1 MKSFLYASL
10 LCLMTNVS
18 LAASESVGSVIL
30 SFGQNVAV
38 SHQGD
43 ERKLKRQSDVYA
55 DDLLKTSG
63 KGRLQVRFT
72 DGSRLSLK
80 PNTEFKIAEYH
91 FESDKPKDGKAIY
104 KLLKGGMRT
113 ISGQIGKVDKE
124 DYQLDAV
131 VATIGIR
138 GTDFSVDKAG
148 DKVTG
153 SVNSGRI
160 NVAAKQGG
168 NRDVAQGKSFQL
180 TGSKGTISVFK
191 TPVTEQESTTDSEE
205 AAEESSEDEESS
217 ADKESSTDKEPST
230 GTESSTDKESSTA
243 STEGGS
249 ASDSDSSQASD
260 QSGTTSGMV
269 SLDTTTNTTSNSS
282 TGSVPAT
289 SVTSEGSQNVVIAAP
304 DPTGKGSEAPTGSV
318 VAVAFTNNH
327 PSKGLL
333 GSSGRVPV
341 NGQSAVTVDASAGT
355 GDLVTGLVYIDQNGT
370 SSDSCSPCSM
380 SGPSNAGNIIN
391 NSNKTLGGSK
401 VTWGRWA
408 TGYTVI
414 ENGVEAN
421 TVGSFHFMFTD
432 SLTPNSVMT
441 SKTGDFVYRL
451 ESTAGGYT
459 SPEIEDG
466 TTGTLS
472 DFVGGG
478 GTGGHLYSGT
488 YFRVDFDT
496 QQLLEI
502 GIEANVAGGSYSLRE
517 DSGANLSLSNVLN
530 GHDVKLAGTC
540 TGGSCSGGTTDLS
553 GHMTI
558 DFVGS
563 AGEGAITSY
572 GASGTNAST
581 GGTATIS
588 GTLLLEGTPSP

>member
-1 MKSFLYASL
+1 MKTFLYASL
-10 LCLMTNVS
+10 LLLVTNVS

-38 SHQGD
+38 SNQGD
-43 ERKLKRQSDVYA
+43 ERKLKRQSDIYA
-55 DDLLKTSG
+55 DDLLRTSG

-113 ISGQIGKVDKE
+113 ISGQIGKIDKE

-180 TGSKGTISVFK
+180 TGPKGTVSVFK
-191 TPVTEQESTTDSEE
+191 TPVTKQESTTDSEE
-205 AAEESSEDEESS
+205 AAEEPSEDEESS
-217 ADKESSTDKEPST
+217 A
-230 GTESSTDKESSTA
+230 DKESSTA

-269 SLDTTTNTTSNSS
+269 SLDTTTNTTSDSS

-304 DPTGKGSEAPTGSV
+304 DPTGKGTAAPAGSV

-333 GSSGRVPV
+333 GSSGHVSV
-341 NGQSAVTVDASAGT
+341 NGQSAITVDASAGT

-432 SLTPNSVMT
+432 SLTPNSVIT

-478 GTGGHLYSGT
+478 GTDGHAYSGT

-502 GIEANVAGGSYSLRE
+502 GIEANVAGGAYSLRE
-517 DSGANLSLSNVLN
+517 DPGANLSLSNVLN
-530 GHDVKLAGTC
+530 GNDVKLAGTC

-572 GASGTNAST
+572 GASGTNAAT
-581 GGTATIS
+581 GNSAVSIS
-588 GTLLLEGTPSP
+588 GTIMLEGMPVP